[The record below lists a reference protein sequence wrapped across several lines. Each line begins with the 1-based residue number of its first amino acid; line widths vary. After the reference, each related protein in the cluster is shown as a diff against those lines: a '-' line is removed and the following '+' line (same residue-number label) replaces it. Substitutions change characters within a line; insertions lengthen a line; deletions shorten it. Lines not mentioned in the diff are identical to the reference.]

1 MSWTRELAWKSTAG
15 RISAR
20 AGLFFASFVFVTAS
34 AAMVAGAQT
43 PATAQAPRR
52 IHLILRD
59 GSFQLVQDYRIVG
72 KNVVYHSA
80 ERGGAEEIVP
90 LALVDLDATHTWEKR
105 HTMTAAGQPA
115 DGPEID
121 PELLKEEA
129 ARAALT
135 PEIAP
140 DLHLPEQDSVL
151 ALDTFQSTPELVPL
165 AQSDGQ
171 LNRNTAHNVLLGAV
185 NPLSSPHAVVTLR
198 GTRSAVQVHVPDPVL
213 YVRIGDDADT
223 PASGSALTVD
233 THGATGAAATASVG
247 GSATSRYV
255 IVRTDV
261 RTDSRVLASFS
272 LTSPQD
278 GRRLPDDVT
287 EVKAEP
293 LAGGH
298 WQKLTPVRPLDFGEF
313 ALLEILDAKRINLGV
328 WDFGVHPAA
337 PENRDA
343 MKPEPKRR
351 PTLDRHRDDDGQRVR

>member
-1 MSWTRELAWKSTAG
+1 MVWTQQVAKR
-15 RISAR
+15 SAR
-20 AGLFFASFVFVTAS
+20 NSVASS
-34 AAMVAGAQT
+34 LLLMAALGAPSL
-43 PATAQAPRR
+43 PAQNPSPQPPRR
-52 IHLILRD
+52 VHLILRD
-59 GSFQLVQDYRIVG
+59 GTFQLVLEYRVVG

-90 LALVDLDATHTWEKR
+90 LSLVDLEATQQWEKR
-105 HTMTAAGQPA
+105 HTTTA
-115 DGPEID
+115 DGRPLAPEID
-121 PELLKEEA
+121 PELLREEA

-151 ALDTFQSTPELVPL
+151 ALDTFHSVPELAPL

-171 LNRNTAHNVLLGAV
+171 LNRNTAHNVVPGMV
-185 NPLSSPHAVVTLR
+185 NPLSSPHPIVTLR
-198 GTRSAVQVHVPDPVL
+198 GMRSAVQLHVPDPTF

-233 THGATGAAATASVG
+233 THGAAGTAATAGAG

-255 IVRTDV
+255 IVRSDV
-261 RTDSRVLASFS
+261 LTDSRALASFS

-278 GRRLPDDVT
+278 GRSLPEEVT
-287 EVKAEP
+287 EVRAEALP
-293 LAGGH
+293 GGH
-298 WQKLTPVRPLDFGEF
+298 WQKLTPIRPLDFGEF
-313 ALLEILDAKRINLGV
+313 SLVEVLDSKRINLGV

-343 MKPEPKRR
+343 IRPEAKRR
-351 PTLDRHRDDDGQRVR
+351 PSLDRRGAEDQ

>member
-1 MSWTRELAWKSTAG
+1 MIWTRDGARKSTVG
-15 RISAR
+15 RFSRLALLL
-20 AGLFFASFVFVTAS
+20 AAFAVPLSSGQS
-34 AAMVAGAQT
+34 AAPQ
-43 PATAQAPRR
+43 PPRR
-52 IHLILRD
+52 VHLILRD
-59 GSFQLVQDYRIVG
+59 GSFQLVLDYRIAG

-80 ERGGAEEIVP
+80 ERGGAEEIIP
-90 LALVDLDATHTWEKR
+90 LSLVDLDATHLWEKR
-105 HTMTAAGQPA
+105 HTMTAEGQPA
-115 DGPEID
+115 APEID

-140 DLHLPEQDSVL
+140 DLHLPELDSIL
-151 ALDTFQSTPELVPL
+151 ALDTFHSVSELVPL

-171 LNRNTAHNVLLGAV
+171 LNRNTAHNVLLGMV
-185 NPLSSPHAVVTLR
+185 NPLSSPHTIITLR
-198 GTRSAVQVHVPDPVL
+198 GMRAVVQLHVADPAL
-213 YVRIGDDADT
+213 YVRLGDDADT

-233 THGATGAAATASVG
+233 THGATGTAATASAG
-247 GSATSRYV
+247 GSAGSRYV

-278 GRRLPDDVT
+278 GRSLPEDVT
-287 EVKAEP
+287 EVRVEP
-293 LAGGH
+293 LPGGH

-313 ALLEILDAKRINLGV
+313 ALLEILDAKRVNLGV

-351 PTLDRHRDDDGQRVR
+351 PSLDRHRDDDAEPVR

>member
-1 MSWTRELAWKSTAG
+1 MTWTRDRARKSTS
-15 RISAR
+15 RCISIGALLWTL
-20 AGLFFASFVFVTAS
+20 AVGSNS
-34 AAMVAGAQT
+34 PAQT
-43 PATAQAPRR
+43 AAPQPPRR
-52 IHLILRD
+52 VHLILRD
-59 GSFQLVQDYRIVG
+59 GSFQLVLDYRIAG
-72 KNVVYHSA
+72 ANVVYHSA
-80 ERGGAEEIVP
+80 ERGGAEEVIP
-90 LALVDLDATHTWEKR
+90 LSLVDLDATHTWEKR
-105 HTMTAAGQPA
+105 HTTTADGQPA
-115 DGPEID
+115 AAPEID

-129 ARAALT
+129 DRAALT

-140 DLHLPEQDSVL
+140 DLRLPEQDSVL
-151 ALDTFQSTPELVPL
+151 ALDTFHSTPELVPL
-165 AQSDGQ
+165 PQSDGQ

-185 NPLSSPHAVVTLR
+185 NPLSSPHPVVTLR
-198 GTRSAVQVHVPDPVL
+198 GMRAVVQVHVPDPAF

-233 THGATGAAATASVG
+233 THGATGKAATASAG

-272 LTSPQD
+272 LTSPGD
-278 GRRLPDDVT
+278 GRALPEDVT

-293 LAGGH
+293 LQGGH

-313 ALLEILDAKRINLGV
+313 ALLEIVDTKRINLGV

-351 PTLDRHRDDDGQRVR
+351 PALDRHREDDSEPVR

>member
-1 MSWTRELAWKSTAG
+1 MVRL
-15 RISAR
+15 IS
-20 AGLFFASFVFVTAS
+20 FQTVFVGVLAIPS
-34 AAMVAGAQT
+34 GPAQT
-43 PATAQAPRR
+43 TAPQAPRR
-52 IHLILRD
+52 LHLILRD
-59 GSFQLVQDYRIVG
+59 GSFQLVLDYRIVG
-72 KNVVYHSA
+72 KNVLYHSA
-80 ERGGAEEIVP
+80 ERGGAEEVVP
-90 LALVDLDATHTWEKR
+90 LSLVDLDATHTWETR
-105 HTMTAAGQPA
+105 HSLTA
-115 DGPEID
+115 DGRPAAPPDID

-135 PEIAP
+135 PEILP
-140 DLHLPEQDSVL
+140 NLNLPEQDSVL
-151 ALDTFQSTPELVPL
+151 ALDTFHSTPELVPL

-171 LNRNTAHNVLLGAV
+171 LNRNTAHNVLLGVV
-185 NPLSSPHAVVTLR
+185 NPLSSPHPVVTLR
-198 GTRSAVQVHVPDPVL
+198 GMRAGVQVHVADPVF

-233 THGATGAAATASVG
+233 THGATGSAATASAG

-278 GRRLPDDVT
+278 GRPLPDEVT
-287 EVKAEP
+287 EVKAELLP
-293 LAGGH
+293 GGH
-298 WQKLTPVRPLDFGEF
+298 WQKLTPVRSLDFGEF
-313 ALLEILDAKRINLGV
+313 ALLETLDTKRINLGV

-351 PTLDRHRDDDGQRVR
+351 PSLERHSADDAEPIR

>member
-1 MSWTRELAWKSTAG
+1 MRWTRDQARKSTV
-15 RISAR
+15 RSISR
-20 AGLFFASFVFVTAS
+20 GVLLFGALAAPLAPGQTA
-34 AAMVAGAQT
+34 APQ
-43 PATAQAPRR
+43 PPRR
-52 IHLILRD
+52 VHLILRD
-59 GSFQLVQDYRIVG
+59 GSFQLVLDYRVVG

-80 ERGGAEEIVP
+80 ERGGAEEIIP
-90 LALVDLDATHTWEKR
+90 LSLVDLDATHTWEKR
-105 HTMTAAGQPA
+105 HTITADGQPA
-115 DGPEID
+115 AAPEID

-140 DLHLPEQDSVL
+140 DLNLPEQDSVL
-151 ALDTFQSTPELVPL
+151 ALDTFRSTPELVPL

-171 LNRNTAHNVLLGAV
+171 LNRNTAHNVLLGAI
-185 NPLSSPHAVVTLR
+185 NPLSSPHPVVTLR
-198 GTRSAVQVHVPDPVL
+198 GMRAVVQVHVPDPVF

-223 PASGSALTVD
+223 PSSGSALTVD
-233 THGATGAAATASVG
+233 THGATGTAATASAG
-247 GSATSRYV
+247 GAATSRYV

-272 LTSPQD
+272 LSSPQD
-278 GRRLPDDVT
+278 GRPLPEDVT

-293 LAGGH
+293 LPGGH
-298 WQKLTPVRPLDFGEF
+298 WQRLTPTRPLDFGEF
-313 ALLEILDAKRINLGV
+313 ALLEILDTKRINLGV

-351 PTLDRHRDDDGQRVR
+351 PALDRHRGDDSEPVR

>member
-1 MSWTRELAWKSTAG
+1 MSWTYQFGRGSTKSPVARCFLLAAALG
-15 RISAR
+15 GPLLR
-20 AGLFFASFVFVTAS
+20 AQS
-34 AAMVAGAQT
+34 
-43 PATAQAPRR
+43 PPPQAPRR
-52 IHLILRD
+52 VHLILRD
-59 GSFQLVQDYRIVG
+59 GSFQLVLDYRVVG

-90 LALVDLDATHTWEKR
+90 LTLVDLEATQTWEKR
-105 HTMTAAGQPA
+105 HTTSAEGQPA
-115 DGPEID
+115 APEID

-151 ALDTFQSTPELVPL
+151 VLDTFRSVPELVPL

-171 LNRNTAHNVLLGAV
+171 LNRNTAHNVLLGMV
-185 NPLSSPHAVVTLR
+185 NPLSSPHPIVTLR
-198 GTRSAVQVHVPDPVL
+198 GTRSAVQVHVADPVF
-213 YVRIGDDADT
+213 YVRIGDDTDT

-233 THGATGAAATASVG
+233 THGATGSATSAAAG
-247 GSATSRYV
+247 GSAMSRYV
-255 IVRTDV
+255 IVRSDV

-278 GRRLPDDVT
+278 GRSLPEEVT
-287 EVKAEP
+287 ETHAEVLP
-293 LAGGH
+293 GGH

-313 ALLEILDAKRINLGV
+313 SLLEVVDSKRINLGV

-337 PENRDA
+337 PENLDA
-343 MKPEPKRR
+343 IKPEARRR
-351 PTLDRHRDDDGQRVR
+351 PSLDRRHENDLERVQ

>member
-1 MSWTRELAWKSTAG
+1 MTWTRELAWKSTV
-15 RISAR
+15 RYISAGTVLLALA
-20 AGLFFASFVFVTAS
+20 AGPV
-34 AAMVAGAQT
+34 GKAQT
-43 PATAQAPRR
+43 APVQPPRR
-52 IHLILRD
+52 VHLILRD
-59 GSFQLVQDYRIVG
+59 GSFQLVLDYRVVG

-80 ERGGAEEIVP
+80 ERGGTEEVIP

-105 HTMTAAGQPA
+105 HTVTADGQPA
-115 DGPEID
+115 GPPEID
-121 PELLKEEA
+121 PELLKEES

-151 ALDTFQSTPELVPL
+151 ALDTFHSVPDLVPL

-171 LNRNTAHNVLLGAV
+171 LNRNTAHNVLLGMV
-185 NPLSSPHAVVTLR
+185 NPLSSSHAIVTLR
-198 GTRSAVQVHVPDPVL
+198 GMRAAVQVHVPDPVF
-213 YVRIGDDADT
+213 YVRIGDEADT

-233 THGATGAAATASVG
+233 TRGATGNAASASAG
-247 GSATSRYV
+247 GSAGSRYV

-272 LTSPQD
+272 LTSPGD
-278 GRRLPDDVT
+278 GRPLPEDVT

-293 LAGGH
+293 LPGGH
-298 WQKLTPVRPLDFGEF
+298 WLKLTPVRQLDFGEF
-313 ALLEILDAKRINLGV
+313 ALMEILDARRINLGV
-328 WDFGVHPAA
+328 WDFGIHPAA

-351 PTLDRHRDDDGQRVR
+351 PTLDRHHDDDLQPVR

>member
-1 MSWTRELAWKSTAG
+1 MTWTRDGARKSTAWC
-15 RISAR
+15 ISVGALLCTLAVGSNCR
-20 AGLFFASFVFVTAS
+20 GQTTAP
-34 AAMVAGAQT
+34 Q
-43 PATAQAPRR
+43 PPRR
-52 IHLILRD
+52 VHLILRD
-59 GSFQLVQDYRIVG
+59 GSFQLVLDYRVVG

-80 ERGGAEEIVP
+80 ERGGAEEIIP
-90 LALVDLDATHTWEKR
+90 LSLVDLDATHTWEKR
-105 HTMTAAGQPA
+105 HTMTADGQPA
-115 DGPEID
+115 AAPEID

-140 DLHLPEQDSVL
+140 DLSLPEQDSVL
-151 ALDTFQSTPELVPL
+151 VLDTFHSTPELVPL

-171 LNRNTAHNVLLGAV
+171 LNRNTAHNVLLGAI
-185 NPLSSPHAVVTLR
+185 NPLSSPHPVVTLR
-198 GTRSAVQVHVPDPVL
+198 GMRAVVQVHVPDPVF

-233 THGATGAAATASVG
+233 THGATGTAATASAG
-247 GSATSRYV
+247 GAATSRYV

-272 LTSPQD
+272 LSSPQD
-278 GRRLPDDVT
+278 GRPLPGDVT

-293 LAGGH
+293 LLGGH
-298 WQKLTPVRPLDFGEF
+298 WERLTPMRPLDFGEF
-313 ALLEILDAKRINLGV
+313 ALLEILDTKRINLGV

-351 PTLDRHRDDDGQRVR
+351 PALDRHREDDSEPVR

>member
-1 MSWTRELAWKSTAG
+1 MHWTCDRVRKSTAS
-15 RISAR
+15 RVSRLAVLLAALSAPCS
-20 AGLFFASFVFVTAS
+20 L
-34 AAMVAGAQT
+34 AQT
-43 PATAQAPRR
+43 AAPQPPHRL
-52 IHLILRD
+52 HLILRD
-59 GSFQLVQDYRIVG
+59 GSFQLVLDYRVAG
-72 KNVVYHSA
+72 RNVVYHSA
-80 ERGGAEEIVP
+80 ERGGAEEIIP
-90 LALVDLDATHTWEKR
+90 LSLVDLEATHTWEKR
-105 HTMTAAGQPA
+105 HTMTAEGQPA
-115 DGPEID
+115 APEID

-151 ALDTFQSTPELVPL
+151 ALDTFHSVPELVPL

-171 LNRNTAHNVLLGAV
+171 LNRNTAHNVLLGMV
-185 NPLSSPHAVVTLR
+185 NPLSSPHTIITLKGMR
-198 GTRSAVQVHVPDPVL
+198 AGVQVHVPDPVL
-213 YVRIGDDADT
+213 YIRIGDDADT

-233 THGATGAAATASVG
+233 THGAA
-247 GSATSRYV
+247 GSATSASAGGAASSRYV

-278 GRRLPDDVT
+278 GRSLPDEVT
-287 EVKAEP
+287 EVRAESLP
-293 LAGGH
+293 GGH

-313 ALLEILDAKRINLGV
+313 ALMEILDAKRVNLGV

-343 MKPEPKRR
+343 MKPEQKRR
-351 PTLDRHRDDDGQRVR
+351 PSLDRHREDDTEPVH